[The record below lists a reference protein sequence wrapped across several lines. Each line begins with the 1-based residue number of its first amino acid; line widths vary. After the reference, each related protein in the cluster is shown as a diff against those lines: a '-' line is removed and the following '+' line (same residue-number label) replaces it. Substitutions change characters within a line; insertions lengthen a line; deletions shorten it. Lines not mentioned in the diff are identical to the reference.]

1 MKSGCTHFVFYRKYL
16 TELLPKHI
24 AIIDGN
30 TGTAKQVKHLLEERD
45 LLKQTKDIGAIEIY
59 NSLEDDKD
67 IQDLAQELLK
77 G

>member
-1 MKSGCTHFVFYRKYL
+1 M
-16 TELLPKHI
+16 
-24 AIIDGN
+24 
-30 TGTAKQVKHLLEERD
+30 LEERD